1 MFVSKPCFLVQ
12 QYYRIR
18 VFLLSFYFLLNR
30 ILYKIL
36 PVCIS
41 LLSVLNFFLLL
52 VRTESQDSVVGTVTK
67 L

>member
-12 QYYRIR
+12 QCYRIR

-30 ILYKIL
+30 ILFKIL

-52 VRTESQDSVVGTVTK
+52 VGTESQDSVVGTVTK